1 MDSQLP
7 QIIIDPDKCR
17 ASGECVKV
25 CPERAI
31 SIQDGKAVVDFKR
44 CDLDGLC
51 IPACPQGAI
60 SIEG

>member
-1 MDSQLP
+1 MDNPLP
-7 QIIIDPDKCR
+7 KIIINPDKCC

-31 SIQDGKAVVDFKR
+31 SIQDGKAVVDFEL

-51 IPACPQGAI
+51 IPACPHGAI